1 MFSYKSFE
9 EKTLILSA
17 INSSCCATLIKSA
30 NKNPNELNIV
40 FMVAYR
46 NYIQ

>member
-1 MFSYKSFE
+1 MLSYKTIE
-9 EKTLILSA
+9 KKTLILSA
-17 INSSCCATLIKSA
+17 INNSSCAALITSA
-30 NKNPNELNIV
+30 NNNPNELKIV

>member
-1 MFSYKSFE
+1 MLRYKTLE

-17 INSSCCATLIKSA
+17 INNSSCAALIKSA
-30 NKNPNELNIV
+30 NKNPNALNID

>member
-1 MFSYKSFE
+1 MLSYKTFE

-17 INSSCCATLIKSA
+17 INSSCAALIKSA
-30 NKNPNELNIV
+30 NKNPNGLTIV

>member
-1 MFSYKSFE
+1 MLSYKTFE

-17 INSSCCATLIKSA
+17 INNSLCAALIKST
-30 NKNPNELNIV
+30 NKNPNELNIA